1 MTDLIPLQRGVGM
14 CGIDSAH
21 SSFYG
26 SAGLLLDIALSRL
39 RYCKLI
45 RYLLDPVLRRDLL
58 MRIC

>member
-1 MTDLIPLQRGVGM
+1 M